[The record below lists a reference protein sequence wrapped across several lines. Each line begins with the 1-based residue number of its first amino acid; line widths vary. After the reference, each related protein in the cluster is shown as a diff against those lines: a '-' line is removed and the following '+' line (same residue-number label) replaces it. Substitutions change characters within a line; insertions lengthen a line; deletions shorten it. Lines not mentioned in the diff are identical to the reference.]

1 MAVDGGAA
9 APTPHGASPSF
20 ARLMVICCLVTFGC
34 YFAVF
39 MRLPVIPLFARAQGV
54 SIAEI
59 GRINAAFFL
68 AAGLL
73 SFPMG
78 MVADRHGSKPL
89 AAAGVLLLAFTACL
103 LSAATTF
110 PRLAGAYLLFG
121 AGIAAFGPTM
131 MALVARIAPATHL
144 GRAYGWYTTALF
156 GAMSLGPVL
165 GGYMAGAFGFDAVF
179 ITIAVVLAC
188 DLGGLLLLL
197 PGRAGRDGVSLER
210 VAIRATLKALFRN
223 RAIIGCWLVTLGA
236 CFGLG
241 MFMSFIPLHA
251 RAQGLDAGQIGLVF
265 LAQGMANGLA
275 RIPCGYLS
283 DKVERRS
290 TLVLIGMLGFAVS
303 LTGIGASLQL
313 TAFMLWALVSGASLG
328 LAFTSVGALMAASV
342 AANARGV
349 AMGGYNTCIYFGMM
363 TSSVFMGAV
372 IEVLGFA
379 AGFYLTALVN
389 LGFSGLFV
397 LVIRRPRA

>member
-1 MAVDGGAA
+1 
-9 APTPHGASPSF
+9 
-20 ARLMVICCLVTFGC
+20 
-34 YFAVF
+34 
-39 MRLPVIPLFARAQGV
+39 
-54 SIAEI
+54 
-59 GRINAAFFL
+59 
-68 AAGLL
+68 
-73 SFPMG
+73 
-78 MVADRHGSKPL
+78 
-89 AAAGVLLLAFTACL
+89 
-103 LSAATTF
+103 
-110 PRLAGAYLLFG
+110 
-121 AGIAAFGPTM
+121 M

-397 LVIRRPRA
+397 LVIRRPRV

>member
-1 MAVDGGAA
+1 
-9 APTPHGASPSF
+9 
-20 ARLMVICCLVTFGC
+20 
-34 YFAVF
+34 
-39 MRLPVIPLFARAQGV
+39 
-54 SIAEI
+54 
-59 GRINAAFFL
+59 
-68 AAGLL
+68 
-73 SFPMG
+73 
-78 MVADRHGSKPL
+78 
-89 AAAGVLLLAFTACL
+89 
-103 LSAATTF
+103 
-110 PRLAGAYLLFG
+110 
-121 AGIAAFGPTM
+121 
-131 MALVARIAPATHL
+131 
-144 GRAYGWYTTALF
+144 
-156 GAMSLGPVL
+156 
-165 GGYMAGAFGFDAVF
+165 MAGAFGFDAVF